1 MKTGN
6 TETIDT
12 TELINL
18 LIQCRA
24 ERSLT
29 IPDVAKALKMSTG
42 SISNIERGV
51 GKPRRTTIAK
61 LEQFL
66 RKHGYFP
73 KKAA

>member
-6 TETIDT
+6 TETA
-12 TELINL
+12 ELIQL
-18 LIQCRA
+18 LVQCRT
-24 ERSLT
+24 ERNLT
-29 IPDVAKALKMSTG
+29 IPDVAKALNMSTG

-73 KKAA
+73 KRAA